1 MKHPTRDRVG
11 APDPLNQGR
20 IGWPIYEREEHLEIT
35 VTHVPGMICY
45 PSTLRQLKINGR
57 GSPLAN

>member
-20 IGWPIYEREEHLEIT
+20 ISWPIYEREEHLEIT
-35 VTHVPGMICY
+35 VAHVFRNDLLSEY
-45 PSTLRQLKINGR
+45 PATTENQWSG
-57 GSPLAN
+57 

>member
-1 MKHPTRDRVG
+1 VG

-35 VTHVPGMICY
+35 VAHVFRNDLLSEY
-45 PSTLRQLKINGR
+45 PATTENQWSG
-57 GSPLAN
+57 

>member
-20 IGWPIYEREEHLEIT
+20 IGWSIYEREEHLEI
-35 VTHVPGMICY
+35 
-45 PSTLRQLKINGR
+45 STLTSLNGGR
-57 GSPLAN
+57 